1 MALSREVKFS
11 MLIDDALRDK
21 RKQLTPWE
29 IKFLD
34 GLRYSYRK
42 YSMLTVTQKTRV
54 TPILKRL
61 ELIPPSPK
69 LDLRTPD

>member
-11 MLIDDALRDK
+11 MLIDTALSNSREK
-21 RKQLTPWE
+21 LTPWE

-34 GLRYSYRK
+34 SLRYSYRK
-42 YSMLTVTQKTRV
+42 YSMLTVNQKTRV

-61 ELIPPSPK
+61 GLIPPSPS
-69 LDLRTPD
+69 LDLKTRN